1 MQSATSLTKLL
12 RVLSATLVIALVP
25 AAANAQLIA
34 YEGID
39 YPTPGDLLQKNG
51 GFGWGGPWQPGGF
64 NASFPDAYDI
74 ASPSLDYPLLIENG
88 NRATTGAANV
98 ITGISRPFAT
108 PILATQNTTRWL
120 SVLLRQE
127 NTSGVFNGF
136 FGVYLDGGGIND
148 DDVFIGKPG
157 GDQLNRFV
165 VETRGG
171 AGQVATTKPV
181 VLNETVLLVLEANF
195 ASQPNG
201 NEVFR
206 LWANPD
212 LTVVPPNATAAT
224 KLDLDIGQV
233 NGLVIYSTGGFSVD
247 EIRWG
252 NTFFDVVP
260 VPEPASIAL
269 SAIAATAIGLVGF
282 CRLRRR

>member
-1 MQSATSLTKLL
+1 
-12 RVLSATLVIALVP
+12 
-25 AAANAQLIA
+25 
-34 YEGID
+34 
-39 YPTPGDLLQKNG
+39 
-51 GFGWGGPWQPGGF
+51 
-64 NASFPDAYDI
+64 
-74 ASPSLDYPLLIENG
+74 LIENG
-88 NRATTGAANV
+88 NRATTGAANA

-136 FGVYLDGGGIND
+136 FGVYLDGGTVAQ

-157 GDQLNRFV
+157 GGQLNRFV

-171 AGQVATTKPV
+171 PGQVATTKPV

-201 NEVFR
+201 NEIFR

-212 LTVVPPNATAAT
+212 LSVIPPNATAAT

-260 VPEPASIAL
+260 VPEPGSIAL
-269 SAIAATAIGLVGF
+269 AGISMAAFALFGV
-282 CRLRRR
+282 RKLRRR